1 MAGFTVQELRQ
12 SDTLTV
18 DVDGEELE
26 VYGWL
31 NIERR
36 TTYRGSNPVVAP
48 GEPEIGAGDS
58 RMKPEAVTHWVAE
71 EVEADSGIDVEDHGI
86 RVIDPTDEEVDVL

>member
-1 MAGFTVQELRQ
+1 MPGFTEQELRRR
-12 SDTLTV
+12 DRLTV
-18 DVDGEELE
+18 HVDGEELE

-48 GEPEIGAGDS
+48 GEPKIGAGDS
-58 RMKPEAVTHWVAE
+58 RMKPDAVTHWVAE
-71 EVEADSGIDVEDHGI
+71 EVEDDAGIDLEDYGI
-86 RVIDPTDEEVDVL
+86 RVIDPTAEEVNVL